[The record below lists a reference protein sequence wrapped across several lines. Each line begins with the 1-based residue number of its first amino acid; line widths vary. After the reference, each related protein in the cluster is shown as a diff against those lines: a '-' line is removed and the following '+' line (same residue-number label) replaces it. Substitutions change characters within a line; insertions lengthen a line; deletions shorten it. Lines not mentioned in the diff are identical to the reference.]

1 MGLFNSYLKPG
12 KGVSKD
18 EPEKKGFFLYWEI
31 AFRKFSKILGANA
44 VYTLASLIWIV
55 LLVMFFGPY
64 VSSIGGLLE
73 KAQGAEADAGNIQLA
88 VLHINVMLASATF
101 FILGSGPA
109 SASYAYIVKCFTN
122 HQHAWIMS
130 DGWDKFKENFKQSM
144 IIVLFD
150 VVYLLLASVAL
161 RFYYMKIG
169 DGGTIFGIP
178 FYLMIVLTFVVGWM
192 HFYIYQ
198 IMVTFECTVKQLMKN
213 ALLFALGKLPMN
225 LLLTILSVGVTG
237 VIFMYIGNP
246 IAAFILTMLIGMFF
260 TRFASEFYA
269 ARCMR
274 GLVAAAKKKER
285 EEKGNILEEEA
296 PVFDDSIADKLKK
309 GSSSEV
315 NK

>member
-55 LLVMFFGPY
+55 LLVVFFGPY

-73 KAQGAEADAGNIQLA
+73 KAQGAEAEAGNIQLA
-88 VLHINVMLASATF
+88 VLHINVM
-101 FILGSGPA
+101 
-109 SASYAYIVKCFTN
+109 
-122 HQHAWIMS
+122 
-130 DGWDKFKENFKQSM
+130 
-144 IIVLFD
+144 
-150 VVYLLLASVAL
+150 LASVAL

-246 IAAFILTMLIGMFF
+246 IAAFILAMLIGMFF

-274 GLVAAAKKKER
+274 GLVAAAKEKER
-285 EEKGNILEEEA
+285 EEKENILEEEA